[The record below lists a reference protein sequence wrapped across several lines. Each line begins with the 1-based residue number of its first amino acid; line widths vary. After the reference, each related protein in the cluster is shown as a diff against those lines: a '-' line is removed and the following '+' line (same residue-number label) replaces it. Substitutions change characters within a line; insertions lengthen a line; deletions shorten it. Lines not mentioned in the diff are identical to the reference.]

1 MNNMRSFAEFE
12 AIFYNEN
19 EILGKKTKDNA
30 KIKIDMYSVVAWNE
44 NDNDTVTVELFG
56 AGRYGLNISY
66 ENFSQIMSAVYYK
79 LSKELVQPQP

>member
-12 AIFYNEN
+12 AVFYSEN
-19 EILGKKTKDNA
+19 EILGTKTKDNA

-56 AGRYGLNISY
+56 AGRYGLNVSY
-66 ENFSQIMSAVYYK
+66 EYFSKIMSEVYYK